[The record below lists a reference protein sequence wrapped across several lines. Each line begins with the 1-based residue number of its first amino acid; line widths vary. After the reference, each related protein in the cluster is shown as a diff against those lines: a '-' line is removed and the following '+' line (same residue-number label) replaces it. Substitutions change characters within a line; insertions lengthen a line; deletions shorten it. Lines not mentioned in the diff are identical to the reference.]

1 MCAPTHFSV
10 DYRINPWMHP
20 DRPVDAER
28 AMTQWR
34 SVRDALLAAGHEVNL
49 IDPQPELPDMVFT
62 ANAATVIGDRALVAR
77 FRHPQRAAESV
88 LFAAALQELGLEV
101 EQAQCINEGEGDFRP
116 VGGVVLAGTGLRS
129 EPGAARE
136 AAEFFGIPVVPLT
149 LTDPRYYHLDT
160 ALAVLDDDTV
170 AYLPEAFDP
179 ASRGILRDLFPD
191 AITAS
196 AQDGAV
202 LGVNMVSDGRTVLMS
217 AEAPDLGARIA
228 ERGFSVVPLE
238 LDELRKAGGGAK
250 CCVLELHQQP
260 AGTADDTVVAG
271 CALTAG

>member
-160 ALAVLDDDTV
+160 ALAVLDAETV
-170 AYLPEAFDP
+170 VYLPDAFDP
-179 ASRGILRDLFPD
+179 AGRALLADLFPD
-191 AITAS
+191 AIHATPRDAE
-196 AQDGAV
+196 ALGA
-202 LGVNMVSDGRTVLMS
+202 NMVSDGRRVVLS
-217 AEAPDLGARIA
+217 AECPELAARVR
-228 ERGFSVVPLE
+228 ERGYEPVPVR

-250 CCVLELHQQP
+250 CCVLELHRDLAP
-260 AGTADDTVVAG
+260 LPSARETTAA
-271 CALTAG
+271 TAQR